1 MQQVDWAARPAML
14 KHFAA
19 PPPLSAGAK
28 GPLNSRLEIP
38 RVRQQVNP
46 IEREQSNR

>member
-1 MQQVDWAARPAML
+1 MEQVDWAARPAML

-28 GPLNSRLEIP
+28 GRSIHD
-38 RVRQQVNP
+38 
-46 IEREQSNR
+46 